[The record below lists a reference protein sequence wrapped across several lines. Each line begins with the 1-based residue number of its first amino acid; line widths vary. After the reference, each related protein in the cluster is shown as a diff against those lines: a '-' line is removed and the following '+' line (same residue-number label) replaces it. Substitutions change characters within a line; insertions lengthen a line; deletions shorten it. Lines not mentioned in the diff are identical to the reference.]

1 MAHALGFSPDV
12 LGFLARTG
20 RQPKEALADLRPHL
34 ARTLPQAVK
43 FVTQRLAAGAA
54 ELRDQIV
61 DAWNSSATWTVGFP
75 LIKVADIESGAVHVT
90 RTSFWSD

>member
-1 MAHALGFSPDV
+1 MNAGSTV
-12 LGFLARTG
+12 LAVPSQNYTIRN
-20 RQPKEALADLRPHL
+20 
-34 ARTLPQAVK
+34 PQSVK
-43 FVTQRLAAGAA
+43 FVTDRVAAGAA